1 MIMIYRSHDGIDFST
16 PEACL
21 KHEAEDLQFEM
32 FDATGERTAQPD
44 NCCLLHLISPN
55 GGRYFSK
62 LCTKEDVD
70 DSGISDFSTPGWYWL
85 SDWEDGFCEISPQ
98 MVGALQ
104 KANPELKM

>member
-1 MIMIYRSHDGIDFST
+1 MIMIYRSHDGIDFNS

-32 FDATGERTAQPD
+32 FNEAGERTSQSGD
-44 NCCLLHLISPN
+44 CHLLHIISPH
-55 GGRYFSK
+55 GGRSFCS

-70 DSGISDFSTPGWYWL
+70 NNGICEFSTPGWYWL
-85 SDWEDGFCEISPQ
+85 DDWNGEFFEIDSQ
-98 MVGALQ
+98 MMSALY

>member
-32 FDATGERTAQPD
+32 FDETGERTNQPGD
-44 NCCLLHLISPN
+44 CCLLHLISPN
-55 GGRYFSK
+55 GGKHFCN
-62 LCTKEDVD
+62 LCAKEDADNGGVCD
-70 DSGISDFSTPGWYWL
+70 YSNPGWYWL
-85 SDWEDGFCEISPQ
+85 EDWEEEFHEIDFE
-98 MVGALQ
+98 MVGALK